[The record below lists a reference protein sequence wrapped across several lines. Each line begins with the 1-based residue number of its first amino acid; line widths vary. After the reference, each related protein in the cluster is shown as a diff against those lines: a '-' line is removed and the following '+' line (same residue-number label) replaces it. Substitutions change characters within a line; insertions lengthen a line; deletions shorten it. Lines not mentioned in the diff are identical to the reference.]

1 MITFR
6 TFSLLTGGESGGDG
20 GGGDGGGGGGEHS
33 VLHFE
38 NCM

>member
-20 GGGDGGGGGGEHS
+20 GGGGGGEHS

>member
-1 MITFR
+1 MIKSR

-20 GGGDGGGGGGEHS
+20 GGGGGGEHS

>member
-20 GGGDGGGGGGEHS
+20 GGGGEHS

>member
-6 TFSLLTGGESGGDG
+6 TFSLLTGGEN
-20 GGGDGGGGGGEHS
+20 GGDGGGGGGEHS

>member
-6 TFSLLTGGESGGDG
+6 TFSLLTAGESGGN
-20 GGGDGGGGGGEHS
+20 GGGGGGEHS

>member
-20 GGGDGGGGGGEHS
+20 GGGGGEHS